1 MFNPRLLLPFC
12 LLLFWVGPVPAAAA
26 PRVVVT
32 IKPIHSLAAGVMAGV
47 AEPDLLIRGA
57 GSPHDYSLR
66 PSDAKLLSRAEV
78 VVRVGSDYET
88 FLNRALAG
96 LAGNARVVS
105 LDGLPGV
112 TILPARTGGVWEEDE
127 GHAHRG
133 GEHDAG
139 DAGDHREANLHL
151 WLDPRNGR
159 AVVAGLVE
167 VLAEM
172 DPANGERYRRNG
184 AALDRRLAELDNN
197 LAQRLLPVAGRP
209 FVVFHDAFPY
219 LEKRYGLRAVGSI
232 TVNPGR
238 AVGARRLSE
247 IREKIK
253 ASGAGCVFSEPQF
266 EPKLVTMITEGTEAE
281 TGVLDPLGA
290 DLPAGPE
297 AYFQLLDR
305 LGGSL
310 RECLERA
317 R

>member
-1 MFNPRLLLPFC
+1 MFRFRLFWLFC
-12 LLLFWVGPVPAAAA
+12 LLLWAIAVPAAAA
-26 PRVVVT
+26 PRVVAT
-32 IKPIHSLAAGVMAGV
+32 IKPIHSLVAGVMAGV

-66 PSDAKLLSRAEV
+66 PSDARLLSRAQV

-96 LAGNARVVS
+96 LAGKARVVD

-112 TILPARTGGVWEEDE
+112 AILPARVGGVWDEDAD
-127 GHAHRG
+127 HPHRG
-133 GEHDAG
+133 DEHE
-139 DAGDHREANLHL
+139 AGDHRQANLHL
-151 WLDPRNGR
+151 WLDPQNGR
-159 AVVAGLVE
+159 AVVAGLVKVFGE
-167 VLAEM
+167 L

-184 AALDRRLAELDNN
+184 AALDRRLAELDTS
-197 LAQRLLPVAGRP
+197 LAQRLLPVAGQP

-232 TVNPGR
+232 TVTPGR
-238 AVGARRLSE
+238 AVGARRLSA
-247 IREKIK
+247 IREKIR
-253 ASGAGCVFSEPQF
+253 ASGAGCVFGEPQF
-266 EPKLVTMITEGTEAE
+266 EPKLVTMLAEGTEAG

-297 AYFQLLDR
+297 AYFQLLER
-305 LGGSL
+305 LGDSL